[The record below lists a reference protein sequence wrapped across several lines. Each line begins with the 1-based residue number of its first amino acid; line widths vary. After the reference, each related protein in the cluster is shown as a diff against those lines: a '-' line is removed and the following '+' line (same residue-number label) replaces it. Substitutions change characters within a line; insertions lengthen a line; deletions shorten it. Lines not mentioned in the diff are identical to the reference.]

1 MALGENIKKFRKE
14 KGLTQME
21 VAKKIEKSCSTFQKY
36 ELNLTKPP
44 IEVIKE
50 IANVLDISMVDL
62 IYDINDPESDIF
74 DAIDQ
79 EIKANN
85 IALEKKISIAYN
97 KLNKIGREKTGEYIL
112 DLSEIP
118 KYTKPDNED

>member
-14 KGLTQME
+14 KGLTQKE

-62 IYDINDPESDIF
+62 HTISLIKSD
-74 DAIDQ
+74 
-79 EIKANN
+79 
-85 IALEKKISIAYN
+85 EKKQANIYLTYQKFPNTQSLTMKIKPN
-97 KLNKIGREKTGEYIL
+97 LDTSPQFCGVLNKTQF
-112 DLSEIP
+112 
-118 KYTKPDNED
+118 